1 MQHPSRASRKHVSNV
16 SNVSAA
22 LLVAVIAAASA
33 AAGCTKGADAARRQ
47 SEEATAEA
55 EERAQEATL
64 TSATFEAKE
73 EAKKANDDALRAK
86 GEMIA
91 AFRLEQSDYRGR
103 IARALDA
110 LDKEI
115 AHPRASQAGRP
126 GAKHGSPEAYRA
138 RRDLLKTD
146 LDLLERSTEPD
157 WATTRSKLDRD
168 LAGSK

>member
-1 MQHPSRASRKHVSNV
+1 MQHPPRASRKHVSNV
-16 SNVSAA
+16 GAVVI
-22 LLVAVIAAASA
+22 VAVIAAASA

-47 SEEATAEA
+47 SDEATAEA

-64 TSATFEAKE
+64 TGATIEVKDEAKQS
-73 EAKKANDDALRAK
+73 NDDALRAK

-91 AFRLEQSDYRGR
+91 AFRLEQADYRGR

-110 LDKEI
+110 LDKDLATAPRQA
-115 AHPRASQAGRP
+115 AHPTRA
-126 GAKHGSPEAYRA
+126 GAKRGSAEALRT

-146 LDLLERSTEPD
+146 LELLERSTEPD

-168 LAGSK
+168 LARSK